1 MARHRLLQLD
11 VEDARQHR
19 LVQLALFKAADRF
32 RHRVLEARLVRNA
45 GAGGQAMRLLQH
57 RARGAGKAVVGDKL
71 AVFRHVQAG
80 RPARIERNGAHYHR
94 RLLAGGFGARQRLAD
109 MLRQR
114 AAFLLAAERRR
125 LDTLEHAIGEEGTEF
140 GPVQKV
146 DCSAYTNPG
155 RFGFL
160 SSVSPLDHS
169 FVAPYQ

>member
-1 MARHRLLQLD
+1 
-11 VEDARQHR
+11 
-19 LVQLALFKAADRF
+19 
-32 RHRVLEARLVRNA
+32 
-45 GAGGQAMRLLQH
+45 MRLLQH

-140 GPVQKV
+140 GPVQKGRLFGV
-146 DCSAYTNPG
+146 HKPGKVWFSVVSVATRPLLCCALPMIMFMRIIIISHKRRINYTG
-155 RFGFL
+155 
-160 SSVSPLDHS
+160 SPPWVNLR
-169 FVAPYQ
+169 

>member
-1 MARHRLLQLD
+1 
-11 VEDARQHR
+11 
-19 LVQLALFKAADRF
+19 
-32 RHRVLEARLVRNA
+32 
-45 GAGGQAMRLLQH
+45 MRLLQH

-94 RLLAGGFGARQRLAD
+94 RLGRRLWRAPAPAD

>member
-1 MARHRLLQLD
+1 
-11 VEDARQHR
+11 
-19 LVQLALFKAADRF
+19 
-32 RHRVLEARLVRNA
+32 
-45 GAGGQAMRLLQH
+45 MRLLQH

-94 RLLAGGFGARQRLAD
+94 RLGRRLWRAPAPAD

-125 LDTLEHAIGEEGTEF
+125 LDTLEHAIGEEERNSDRYKRSIARRT
-140 GPVQKV
+140 Q
-146 DCSAYTNPG
+146 TRG